1 MIFNPV
7 WLLTIT
13 AAFLVGNEAV
23 SQNYSE
29 TSDPYFQA
37 EPSPPRAAV
46 GSPAMRTGTASSNP
60 AIIQTQFSTPTNATQ
75 EDSGSTETSSGG
87 SFLGSTEET
96 PSAVRKIATKLP
108 QNEADSTPAAKAS
121 RESFEPTRVLARVG
135 DQPIFVSDLSIEAM
149 QLIDKFMPAAPP
161 AVKQQE
167 AKKLI
172 PRLLPKYI
180 QSKLLLVDAI
190 DGLPEGAN
198 VEDIFESAG
207 SQFDETMVPKLMKNM
222 KVASPA
228 QLDAYYRNLGSSL
241 RSVRKSWIE
250 NELVMYTM
258 REKIQQKQ
266 EVSHREMY
274 EVYLANKEQYS
285 TPARVRWEQL
295 LVRFDK
301 YPTKAAAKTAITEM
315 YDSVYH
321 GAKLSAVAEKKSQG
335 FKAKQG
341 GQQGWTTRGS
351 LIDKNLDKLLF
362 TIELD
367 KLSDVVENARGF
379 IVIRA
384 LEREEAGFVSFETA
398 QKAIKKKISDEK
410 LELEFQKHIAKVKA
424 RVPVEIFEPEVVASN
439 PKNSIR

>member
-1 MIFNPV
+1 MIFNPA

-13 AAFLVGNEAV
+13 AAFLVGTPAI
-23 SQNYSE
+23 SQSQTE
-29 TSDPYFQA
+29 TSDPYFQTD
-37 EPSPPRAAV
+37 PPTSRGSV
-46 GSPAMRTGTASSNP
+46 GSPAMRTGTTNP
-60 AIIQTQFSTPTNATQ
+60 STSTVEKPFQPQENSTNNDTRN
-75 EDSGSTETSSGG
+75 GG
-87 SFLGSTEET
+87 SFLGSTKKT
-96 PSAVRKIATKLP
+96 PTTTGKAEPTLSL
-108 QNEADSTPAAKAS
+108 NEIESTPAAKET

-149 QLIDKFMPAAPP
+149 QLIDKFMPNAPP

-198 VEDIFESAG
+198 VEDIYESAG
-207 SQFDETMVPKLMKNM
+207 GQFDETMVPNLMKNM
-222 KVASPA
+222 KVTSPA

-241 RSVRKSWIE
+241 RNVRKSWIE

-266 EVSHREMY
+266 EVSHREIY

-295 LVRFDK
+295 MVRFDK
-301 YPTKAAAKTAITEM
+301 FPSKSAAKKAITEM

-351 LIDKNLDKLLF
+351 LIDKNLDKMLF

-367 KLSDVVENARGF
+367 KLSDVVETARGF

-398 QKAIKKKISDEK
+398 QKEIKKKISDEK